1 MIDVFRTWYGP
12 VQKAFQALPAEK
24 AAELEQ
30 DLHALMDR
38 MDRGNGNGL
47 VIPSEYLEIVVVR
60 R

>member
-1 MIDVFRTWYGP
+1 MRP
-12 VQKAFQALPAEK
+12 VK
-24 AAELEQ
+24 LEQ